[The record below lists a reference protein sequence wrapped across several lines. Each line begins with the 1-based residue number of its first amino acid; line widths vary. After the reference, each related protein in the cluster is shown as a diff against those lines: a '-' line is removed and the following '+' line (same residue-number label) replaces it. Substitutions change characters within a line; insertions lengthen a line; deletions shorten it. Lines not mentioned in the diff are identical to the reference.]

1 MSVLLSAICY
11 PFFSQT
17 CFQESI
23 PRGRAAGGLLDRMV
37 NQLTTTAAA
46 TSSVT
51 GNATATA
58 QAAQAFMKFS
68 GISGEKPKERDGEYQ
83 PVEED
88 GRLTIDMA
96 EKMLKWHAE
105 SIGRCVELSASGDL
119 AKNVLALMKVL
130 ADALGRRYL
139 ETALET

>member
-1 MSVLLSAICY
+1 
-11 PFFSQT
+11 
-17 CFQESI
+17 
-23 PRGRAAGGLLDRMV
+23 MV

-51 GNATATA
+51 GTATATA

-68 GISGEKPKERDGEYQ
+68 GISGEKPKEKDGDYQ
-83 PVEED
+83 PTEED
-88 GRLTIDMA
+88 GRLTVEMA

-119 AKNVLALMKVL
+119 PKNVFALMKVL

-139 ETALET
+139 EIALETWVPLSPA

>member
-1 MSVLLSAICY
+1 MSVSLSELYY
-11 PFFSQT
+11 PFSSQI
-17 CFQESI
+17 CLQELI
-23 PRGRAAGGLLDRMV
+23 PRGKTSGGLLDRMV

-68 GISGEKPKERDGEYQ
+68 GISGEKPKEKDGEYQ
-83 PVEED
+83 PTEED

-119 AKNVLALMKVL
+119 LKNVFALMKVL
-130 ADALGRRYL
+130 ADALGRRYI
-139 ETALET
+139 ETAIET

>member
-1 MSVLLSAICY
+1 
-11 PFFSQT
+11 
-17 CFQESI
+17 
-23 PRGRAAGGLLDRMV
+23 MV

-68 GISGEKPKERDGEYQ
+68 GIRGEKPKEKDGEYQ
-83 PVEED
+83 PTEED
-88 GRLTIDMA
+88 GRLTVEMA

-119 AKNVLALMKVL
+119 PKNVFALMKVL
-130 ADALGRRYL
+130 ADALGRRYIEIAV
-139 ETALET
+139 ET

>member
-1 MSVLLSAICY
+1 
-11 PFFSQT
+11 
-17 CFQESI
+17 
-23 PRGRAAGGLLDRMV
+23 MV
-37 NQLTTTAAA
+37 NQLTSTAAA

-58 QAAQAFMKFS
+58 QAAQAIMKFS
-68 GISGEKPKERDGEYQ
+68 GISGEKPKEKDGED
-83 PVEED
+83 PPNEED

-105 SIGRCVELSASGDL
+105 SIGRCVELSASSDL
-119 AKNVLALMKVL
+119 AKNVFALMKVL
-130 ADALGRRYL
+130 ADVLGRRYL